1 MHKLAL
7 SLGILAMLSTST
19 PAPVSAKPVLGA
31 AVGVG
36 EYMNLP
42 GPPVHAGVYVSLGLW
57 ASFDLGK
64 FTLTPQLAVEVA
76 PETRQW
82 GFIPTLTA
90 DFPVHKRFGLDLILM
105 GMHNQTDSDWSN
117 AEVLLGG
124 GPGLSIYLGRWTVQP
139 NVLALYNFMTSG
151 AALFPGVGLART
163 LD

>member
-1 MHKLAL
+1 MKKIVL
-7 SLGILAMLSTST
+7 SLGALAALAA
-19 PAPVSAKPVLGA
+19 PASAKPVLGA
-31 AVGVG
+31 NVGVG

-57 ASFDLGK
+57 AAFDLGK

-90 DFPVHKRFGLDLILM
+90 DVPVHKRVGIDLVAML
-105 GMHNQTDSDWSN
+105 MHNQTGSDWAH

-124 GPGLSIYLGRWTVQP
+124 GPGLSIFLGPWTIQP
-139 NVLALYNFMTSG
+139 NALVLYNFMTNS
-151 AALFPGVGLART
+151 AALFPGVGLSRVM
-163 LD
+163 D